1 MTIYKG
7 IFGSLYAVNKHGVVC
22 VKPDGSEWCASH
34 YSVEGF
40 QDAID
45 KGYVTE
51 VVDDQGVN

>member
-7 IFGSLYAVNKHGVVC
+7 IFGQLYAVNQHGVVC
-22 VKPDGSEWCASH
+22 VKIYGGEWEPSC

-40 QDAID
+40 KDAID
-45 KGYVTE
+45 KSYVTE

>member
-7 IFGSLYAVNKHGVVC
+7 IFGSLYAVNQRGVVC
-22 VKPDGSEWCASH
+22 VKPDGGEWRPSN

>member
-7 IFGSLYAVNKHGVVC
+7 IFGPLYAVNQHGVVC
-22 VKPDGSEWCASH
+22 VKPDGSEWRASH

-45 KGYVTE
+45 RGYMTE